1 MKQVADQLGAL
12 ARPARVRFVT
22 ALPKTR
28 SGKLLR
34 RAIQAVC
41 ERRDPGDLTTIEDPA
56 ALQQI
61 KELAVPLRACE
72 VALRRHIV
80 AVAQCHGTQA
90 LPQPQS
96 HPPIGSAVSRKV
108 S

>member
-1 MKQVADQLGAL
+1 VAVVGVADAVKGQVALAFVVLKDPSLAGTKGGASALEADVMKTVDQQLGAL

-41 ERRDPGDLTTIEDPA
+41 ERRDPGDLTTMEDPT

-61 KELAVPLRACE
+61 RDQLDV
-72 VALRRHIV
+72 V
-80 AVAQCHGTQA
+80 
-90 LPQPQS
+90 
-96 HPPIGSAVSRKV
+96 
-108 S
+108 